1 MLVVIILFVFSNFF
15 YRVKVL
21 LNKIMNFFNLEICYI
36 ILFNCENFVVVFIK
50 KKKEVKYKNDCKKFV
65 NYFMIL
71 IGMIN

>member
-21 LNKIMNFFNLEICYI
+21 LNKIINFFNLEICYI

-50 KKKEVKYKNDCKKFV
+50 KKKGSK
-65 NYFMIL
+65 I
-71 IGMIN
+71 

>member
-21 LNKIMNFFNLEICYI
+21 LNKIINFFNLEICYI